1 MIFLLFLVS
10 INQLFGVCN
19 LKWACFIKICLT
31 LLEVAKKIPDGA
43 VLSAWGPQVPHSFFQ
58 HLVSRCIL
66 FSYSNDFVFVPLC
79 GLNFQFPNEQ
89 WVEHIFMHV
98 LDVHLLPFVKCLLNR
113 RLRILMSSVSLYW
126 LWNICFSDTSN
137 VIVFFICGFI
147 FYLYIFCRL
156 MKFKYFFF
164 SLKSVL
170 CPKKSLLSFSS
181 WQYYPINFSLIIFI
195 ALASKFRFILY
206 CK

>member
-113 RLRILMSSVSLYW
+113 RLRILMSSLSLYW
-126 LWNICFSDTSN
+126 LWNFVFQIQAMWLFSSS
-137 VIVFFICGFI
+137 VGLFFTFI
-147 FYLYIFCRL
+147 SFVDWWSLNT
-156 MKFKYFFF
+156 FFF
-164 SLKSVL
+164 L
-170 CPKKSLLSFSS
+170 
-181 WQYYPINFSLIIFI
+181 
-195 ALASKFRFILY
+195 
-206 CK
+206 

>member
-43 VLSAWGPQVPHSFFQ
+43 VLSAWGPQVPHSFFE

-79 GLNFQFPNEQ
+79 GLNFHFPNEQ

-113 RLRILMSSVSLYW
+113 RLRILMSSLSLYW
-126 LWNICFSDTSN
+126 LWNFVFQIQAMWLFSSS
-137 VIVFFICGFI
+137 VG
-147 FYLYIFCRL
+147 
-156 MKFKYFFF
+156 FFF
-164 SLKSVL
+164 TFVSFVDWWSLSTFFFL
-170 CPKKSLLSFSS
+170 
-181 WQYYPINFSLIIFI
+181 
-195 ALASKFRFILY
+195 
-206 CK
+206 